1 MRTSSKRRDYHKYCW
16 KKGELLA
23 AALQSAAVTG
33 FLAVFFYRSF
43 WAAIPLSA
51 AGMLFFRSLG
61 QKKAKRAREELT
73 VQFKECILSVSAA
86 LRAGYSLE
94 NAFLESRADMLVLYG
109 EGSMICQELEIIR
122 KGLVMNIPLE
132 EQLSDLADRSGSSE
146 IAQFSSVLSI
156 AKKNGGDLPKM
167 IRTSSELIGRRIAV
181 RQEMKTLLSGRQMEQ
196 NIMKLMPFV
205 VSFYI
210 SVSSPGYFDVLYH
223 NLQGIAV
230 MTLCLAVY
238 LGACAAGEL
247 VMKKV
252 LTDGFV

>member
-1 MRTSSKRRDYHKYCW
+1 
-16 KKGELLA
+16 
-23 AALQSAAVTG
+23 
-33 FLAVFFYRSF
+33 
-43 WAAIPLSA
+43 
-51 AGMLFFRSLG
+51 
-61 QKKAKRAREELT
+61 
-73 VQFKECILSVSAA
+73 
-86 LRAGYSLE
+86 
-94 NAFLESRADMLVLYG
+94 
-109 EGSMICQELEIIR
+109 MICQELEIIR